1 MATREQFRRFIS
13 AVIDD
18 RLMQRPKRRSRI
30 GGDIFNAKR
39 FDDVEHEVR
48 SGPIRGI
55 YVGSRWRRTGLGSSE
70 SGARQR
76 SNGSTGLSSLSNL
89 QRLCARRFRNQ
100 SSGSGGSALQ
110 KSATVDFFAYSFA

>member
-48 SGPIRGI
+48 SGPIRDI
-55 YVGSRWRRTGLGSSE
+55 YVGSRWRRTGPGSSV
-70 SGARQR
+70 
-76 SNGSTGLSSLSNL
+76 TGLPVCPACPTCRSCALEGFATRAAAPAAAPFKNPR
-89 QRLCARRFRNQ
+89 RLTFSPTAF
-100 SSGSGGSALQ
+100 
-110 KSATVDFFAYSFA
+110 